1 MCLERPPRPFLSPS
15 VIVLLTKIFLSGGTF
30 QEENN
35 FHCAG
40 SICKIVLN
48 IQNVRQILESRSQK
62 ALLIYEVFRGQTTGK
77 FLDALKENNVIATKV
92 LPNTTE
98 ICEGFNQT
106 KVQQVVLKTN
116 QLWT

>member
-1 MCLERPPRPFLSPS
+1 MKFF
-15 VIVLLTKIFLSGGTF
+15 VDK
-30 QEENN
+30 
-35 FHCAG
+35 
-40 SICKIVLN
+40 
-48 IQNVRQILESRSQK
+48 
-62 ALLIYEVFRGQTTGK
+62 TTDK
-77 FLDALKENNVIATKV
+77 FFDALKENNVIATKV

>member
-1 MCLERPPRPFLSPS
+1 MGEPS
-15 VIVLLTKIFLSGGTF
+15 RRKIILLKL
-30 QEENN
+30 
-35 FHCAG
+35 HCAG

-98 ICEGFNQT
+98 ICEGFHQ
-106 KVQQVVLKTN
+106 KFIE
-116 QLWT
+116 WF